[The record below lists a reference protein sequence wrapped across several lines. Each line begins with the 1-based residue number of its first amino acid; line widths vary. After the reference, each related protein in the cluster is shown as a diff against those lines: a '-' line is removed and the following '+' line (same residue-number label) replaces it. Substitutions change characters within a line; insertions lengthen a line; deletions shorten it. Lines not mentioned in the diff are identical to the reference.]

1 VSPLQSLD
9 LLRDDW
15 LRPLPMVKPL
25 EPLQPVTRSTY
36 LLLVFA
42 QSQTSCQ
49 HRFHG
54 SRDLLL

>member
-1 VSPLQSLD
+1 VAPLQSLD

-15 LRPLPMVKPL
+15 LRPLPMMKPL
-25 EPLQPVTRSTY
+25 ESLQPVTRGTY

-42 QSQTSCQ
+42 QSQMGCQ